1 MMRRPYF
8 IAVAVA
14 LLVAAVAGSAAAL
27 PGLGQAM
34 APGQEQQRAGDA
46 LAPLQNVGITQRL
59 GESVPMD
66 LVFHDESGKEVR
78 LGDLFGG
85 KKPIVMV
92 MTYYECPMLCTV
104 VLNGMVKAFRPINLN
119 VGEDFD
125 VIAVSF
131 NPKDTPELAT
141 TKKENYLKSYGRD
154 GAAAGWHFLT
164 GQEPAIHAITDAVGF
179 AYRYIPETGEFA
191 HAAGIMV
198 LTPQGRISH
207 YFYGIEYSS
216 RDLRLALVEAA
227 GGKIGNLVDEM
238 MLYCFRYDPT
248 AGKYSAAALSIVR
261 LGGIVTILALAG
273 FIGAS
278 RIREMRTARAR
289 S

>member
-1 MMRRPYF
+1 MMRRAYF
-8 IAVAVA
+8 IVVGIA
-14 LLVAAVAGSAAAL
+14 LLAAGMTRSAAAL
-27 PGLGQAM
+27 PGVSQAM
-34 APGQEQQRAGDA
+34 APGQEQQRAADA

-66 LVFHDESGKEVR
+66 LVFRDESGKDVR
-78 LGDLFGG
+78 LGDLFGA

-104 VLNGMVKAFRPINLN
+104 VLNSMVKAFRPMNLN

-125 VIAVSF
+125 VITVSF

-164 GQEPAIHAITDAVGF
+164 GQEQAIRAITDAVGF
-179 AYRYIPETGEFA
+179 AYRYLPETGEFA

-227 GGKIGNLVDEM
+227 DGKIGNLVDEV
-238 MLYCFRYDPT
+238 MLFCFRYDPT
-248 AGKYSAAALSIVR
+248 AGKYSATALSIVR

-278 RIREMRTARAR
+278 RLREMRAARAR